1 MQEHIPTYDE
11 ARSLLKEFNKSES
24 LLKHAYSVEGVMRYM
39 ARKKG
44 EDEEKWG
51 IVGLMHD
58 LDYECFPEQHCKKS
72 QEILRERGW
81 AEEYT
86 RAIVSHGWGICSDVE
101 PQTEMEKTL
110 YAVDELTGL
119 ITAVAIIRPS
129 KSVTDLEAKSVM
141 KKWKD
146 KSFAA
151 GVNRSVIEKGTAM
164 LGMELGDLVT
174 DVIIGMRE
182 VADRIGL

>member
-1 MQEHIPTYDE
+1 MV
-11 ARSLLKEFNKSES
+11 SLISVKVYNRTWKRQK
-24 LLKHAYSVEGVMRYM
+24 LKHAHSFEGVMRYM
-39 ARKKG
+39 ARKRG
-44 EDEEKWG
+44 EDEQKWG
-51 IVGLMHD
+51 IVGLLHD
-58 LDYECFPEQHCKKS
+58 LDYERFPEEHCKKS
-72 QEILRERGW
+72 QELLEERGW
-81 AEEYT
+81 PEEHV

-119 ITAVAIIRPS
+119 ITAVVLIRPS
-129 KSVTDLEAKSVM
+129 KSVTGLEARSVM

-151 GVNRSVIEKGTAM
+151 GANRSIIESGTAI
-164 LGMELGDLVT
+164 LGVELKDLVD
-174 DVIIGMRE
+174 DVIMGMRE

>member
-1 MQEHIPTYDE
+1 MQKPTYDD
-11 ARSLLKEFNKSES
+11 ALSLFKELNKNES
-24 LLKHAYSVEGVMRYM
+24 LLKHAYSVEGVMRHM
-39 ARKKG
+39 ARKTG

-51 IVGLMHD
+51 IVGLLHD
-58 LDYECFPEQHCKKS
+58 LDYERFPEEHCRKS
-72 QEILRERGW
+72 QEILEERGW
-81 AEEYT
+81 PQEYV
-86 RAIVSHGWGICSDVE
+86 RAVVSHGWGICTDVE

-119 ITAVAIIRPS
+119 ITAVALIRPS
-129 KSVTDLEAKSVM
+129 KSVSDLEAKSVI

-151 GVNRSVIEKGTAM
+151 GVNRSIIENGTAI
-164 LGMELGDLVT
+164 LGVELRDLVA
-174 DVIIGMRE
+174 DAIIGMRD

>member
-1 MQEHIPTYDE
+1 MQKPTYDD
-11 ARSLLKEFNKSES
+11 ALSLFKEFNKNES
-24 LLKHAYSVEGVMRYM
+24 LLKHAYSVEGVMRHM
-39 ARKKG
+39 ARKAG

-51 IVGLMHD
+51 IVGLLHD
-58 LDYECFPEQHCKKS
+58 LDYERFPEEHCRKS
-72 QEILRERGW
+72 PEILEERGW
-81 AEEYT
+81 PEEYV
-86 RAIVSHGWGICSDVE
+86 RAIVSHGWGICTDVE

-119 ITAVAIIRPS
+119 ITAVALIRPS

-151 GVNRSVIEKGTAM
+151 SVNRSIIESGTAI
-164 LGMELGDLVT
+164 LGVELPDLVA
-174 DVIIGMRE
+174 DAIIGMRQ
-182 VADRIGL
+182 VAGRIGL